1 MTITR
6 IKTPRTT
13 KGKRQHPQVQRASY
27 PDRPCRPF
35 GKVFESSRFFLRTHS
50 CRPAK
55 HSLFF
60 LQQQRGDRIQEAPHR
75 VRSMTRSN
83 YDHLHIVPGFEGS
96 RIRGFKG
103 SRPSKPRFSVSRFRC
118 RPAIP
123 GRAGSRSPSARKIR
137 KRHHGQTGAPS
148 QWEGCARHPNR
159 TPRATRKNKAQEG
172 IGKGTSLGA
181 RLRITSRGK
190 GHKKRSDLTI

>member
-1 MTITR
+1 MTMTR

-35 GKVFESSRFFLRTHS
+35 EKVFGSYRFFCGRS

-181 RLRITSRGK
+181 RRAITSRGK

>member
-1 MTITR
+1 MTISR

-35 GKVFESSRFFLRTHS
+35 GKVFGSSRFFCGRS

-55 HSLFF
+55 RSLFF
-60 LQQQRGDRIQEAPHR
+60 LQQQCGDRIQEAPHR
-75 VRSMTRSN
+75 VRSLTRSN

-96 RIRGFKG
+96 RIQRFPGTEA
-103 SRPSKPRFSVSRFRC
+103 PVFSVSRFRC

-172 IGKGTSLGA
+172 IGKGQAWGA
-181 RLRITSRGK
+181 RRAITPRGK
-190 GHKKRSDLTI
+190 EHKKRSDLTI

>member
-1 MTITR
+1 MTR

-35 GKVFESSRFFLRTHS
+35 EKVFGSYRFFCGRS
-50 CRPAK
+50 YRPAK

-137 KRHHGQTGAPS
+137 KRHHAQTGAPS

-172 IGKGTSLGA
+172 IGKGQAWGA
-181 RLRITSRGK
+181 RLCNYPTR
-190 GHKKRSDLTI
+190 KRA